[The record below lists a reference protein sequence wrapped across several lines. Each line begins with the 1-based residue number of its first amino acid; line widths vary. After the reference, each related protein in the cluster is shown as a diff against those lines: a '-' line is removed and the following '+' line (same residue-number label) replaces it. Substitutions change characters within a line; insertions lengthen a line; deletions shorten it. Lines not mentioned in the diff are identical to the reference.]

1 MYLGNYLLQRLKE
14 LGVDT
19 MFGCPGDFN
28 FGLCDLTDDM
38 PDMAWAG
45 NTNELNAAYAAD
57 AYSRVR
63 GFGAVLTTY
72 GVGELSA
79 INGIAG
85 AYAERV
91 PLLHIAGFPPQW
103 EFEKRLPVH
112 HSLANGNYM
121 VYRDAA
127 RNFACVAEFL
137 DGTPADAERIDHV
150 LRMSVAT
157 RLPGYLAI
165 PTDVTFTEIPEER
178 LKTPLITPPAY
189 SDDQRRADE
198 ALAQRI
204 VDALKKAKSPVLVV
218 DAGILQHRHVDAMR
232 KVLDQFRMTTFT
244 TPLGKGIVNESEPYF
259 AGTYIGGQSDEAVA
273 QCVDGADIVLRVG
286 YFPTDNNT
294 GAYSANFPADR
305 LIELNIYQATV
316 LTNAP
321 APVHRIAHVLEAL
334 AASDLPPQNAQVNHP
349 RSAPMPTDAIARQT
363 YLWARF
369 SAFLQ
374 PGDVVLAETGTS
386 VYALPNLHLRK
397 DCQVLAQ
404 QLYES
409 IGWSVGATVGAAHSV
424 RDASNRPSDKSG
436 RVILFVG
443 DGSLQMT
450 VQDLSALVRMKA
462 RNVIVCVLDNDGYE
476 IERVLHGRD
485 RDYNHVVH
493 WDYARLMDAFDP
505 KGEHSKSLKINTEK
519 ELDAVLNELKDDF
532 PLHVLSVCV
541 EKYGVPEMLKVSAK
555 ALHDHN
561 AYGYAPEYRD

>member
-1 MYLGNYLLQRLKE
+1 MYLGSYLLERLKQ

-63 GFGAVLTTY
+63 GFAAFLTTY

-79 INGIAG
+79 INGVAG
-85 AYAERV
+85 AYAERS
-91 PLLHIAGFPPQW
+91 PLLHIAGFPPLW
-103 EFEKRLPVH
+103 EYKKRLPVH

-121 VYRDAA
+121 VYLDAA
-127 RNFACVAEFL
+127 RNFACAAEFL
-137 DGTPADAERIDHV
+137 DGTPADADRIDHV
-150 LRMSVAT
+150 LRMSITT

-165 PTDVTFTEIPEER
+165 PTDVTFTDIPEER
-178 LKTPLITPPAY
+178 LKTPLIAPPAY

-204 VDALKKAKSPVLVV
+204 VDALKKAKSPILVV
-218 DAGILQHRHVDAMR
+218 DAGLLHHRHVDAMR
-232 KVLDQFRMTTFT
+232 KVLDQFRLMTFT
-244 TPLGKGIVNESEPYF
+244 TPLGKGIANETEPYF
-259 AGTYIGGQSDEAVA
+259 AGTYIGKQSEAGVA
-273 QCVDGADIVLRVG
+273 QRVDSADLVVRIG
-286 YFPTDNNT
+286 YFPSDNNT

-305 LIELNIYQATV
+305 LIELNIYEATV
-316 LTNAP
+316 LTDAP
-321 APVHRIAHVLEAL
+321 VPVHRIAHVLETL
-334 AASDLPPQNAQVNHP
+334 AASDLPPQNVQANQPPSVP
-349 RSAPMPTDAIARQT
+349 QPTDDIARQQ

-369 SAFLQ
+369 SAFLE

-386 VYALPNLHLRK
+386 GYALPNLHLRK

-450 VQDLSALVRMKA
+450 VQDLSALIRMKA

-476 IERVLHGRD
+476 IERILHGRD

-493 WDYARLMDAFDP
+493 WDYARLMDVMDP
-505 KGEHSKSLKINTEK
+505 KGEYSKSIRVNTEK
-519 ELDAVLNELKDDF
+519 ELDRVLSELKGDI
-532 PLHVLSVCV
+532 PLHILTVCV
-541 EKYGVPEMLKVSAK
+541 EKYGVPDMLSVSAK

-561 AYGYAPEYRD
+561 AYGYPPEYRD